1 MYSLLLC
8 LKTNSWIIHPINIK
22 KYLDDNYK
30 LFINAIYKLLF
41 SACVYMNHEVDF
53 IKL

>member
-1 MYSLLLC
+1 MPQNQFVDYSSY
-8 LKTNSWIIHPINIK
+8 KYK